1 MALQSRRRDRW
12 LALLLLIAV
21 LAVGYLLLVHPW
33 WTRPLQ
39 AVDAEIAALQ
49 ARQLRID
56 AQLRQAPQIAQRL
69 RQAQQVLAARPGFL
83 LQSSPELAS
92 SALVQQLQEAVLA
105 ASPDN
110 RSCAISNR
118 APLPAGPPQRFTRV
132 AVRVRLRC
140 GTPEL
145 AMLLHTLESGSPSL
159 FVDNLSM
166 VAQSFASAQGET
178 GTGTGLDVSFEL
190 SGYLR
195 PVDEAVVAATEA
207 ADAH

>member
-1 MALQSRRRDRW
+1 MALQPRRRDRW
-12 LALLLLIAV
+12 LALLLLIAAV
-21 LAVGYLLLVHPW
+21 SVGYLLLVHPW

-39 AVDAEIAALQ
+39 AVDAEIAVLQ

-56 AQLRQAPQIAQRL
+56 AQLHQAPQIAQRL
-69 RQAQQVLAARPGFL
+69 QQAQQVLASRPGFL
-83 LQSSPELAS
+83 PQSSPELAS

-118 APLPAGPPQRFTRV
+118 APLPVGSPQRFTRV
-132 AVRVRLRC
+132 AVLVRLRC

-145 AMLLHTLESGSPSL
+145 AMLLHTLESGSPRL

-166 VAQSFASAQGET
+166 VAQPFASAQGE
-178 GTGTGLDVSFEL
+178 TGTGLDVSFEL

-195 PVDEAVVAATEA
+195 PVDDAVVATTEA